1 MLGFLFI
8 LSHDLRWHHR
18 RRKRDS
24 PGSVSLPRGRPMGV
38 AAKLVPVQWSPRKA
52 TKCLLC
58 CWSTAHFFSYVNAVI
73 CRWLWWIP
81 TRRKTFQLSPPCAD
95 LCAHPS
101 RVTVPPKVTHL
112 TCCDA
117 RVRFMERRQQWV
129 VITRTVVTPRMLC
142 LFAQAAEPRWWLDIY
157 CRAWCQRVVISSSIH
172 YILTTNSSLLKHLS
186 CHGFYYHPESENFQ
200 WRHWE
205 SLHIITTYRV

>member
-18 RRKRDS
+18 RRRRDS

-81 TRRKTFQLSPPCAD
+81 TRRKTFQLFLPARTCARTRAVSRSPPKA
-95 LCAHPS
+95 
-101 RVTVPPKVTHL
+101 THL
-112 TCCDA
+112 TRYDA

-129 VITRTVVTPRMLC
+129 VITRMVVTPRMLC
-142 LFAQAAEPRWWLDIY
+142 LFAQAANPD
-157 CRAWCQRVVISSSIH
+157 
-172 YILTTNSSLLKHLS
+172 
-186 CHGFYYHPESENFQ
+186 GG
-200 WRHWE
+200 
-205 SLHIITTYRV
+205 